1 MLFGVEGAPRHRTD
15 GLVLERC
22 WLCCFVVLFHKIFFC
37 WTLRFANTQGRA
49 SASTPRMLFAVLTLL
64 SRSSASA
71 ALVSHGVFT
80 EHPSSVLF
88 RWKPQERARD
98 STDLSI
104 FLPSSLRRYSTAI
117 VRLARPGSFVV
128 AQFDDDK
135 LGNAFNAFV
144 LSSDGNSTCKLP
156 KRACGPPRRSVAP
169 SRLAQLVEFFN
180 VDAGMTVSAALDLDD
195 EDYDDWSW
203 VVKREGWGI

>member
-1 MLFGVEGAPRHRTD
+1 
-15 GLVLERC
+15 
-22 WLCCFVVLFHKIFFC
+22 
-37 WTLRFANTQGRA
+37 
-49 SASTPRMLFAVLTLL
+49 MLFAVLTLL
-64 SRSSASA
+64 SRSFASA

-144 LSSDGNSTCKLP
+144 LSSDGNSTCKLEACLWAAEE
-156 KRACGPPRRSVAP
+156 KRRAKS
-169 SRLAQLVEFFN
+169 LAQLVEFFN